1 MSTLSEMK
9 IKKIG
14 LTGGIGSGK
23 TTVAKIFAE
32 LGYTIID
39 ADQVA
44 HEVVMPGRFEL
55 EEIKNAFGI
64 SVMKGASLDRKKL
77 GQMVFAD
84 PRALKKLNAILQP
97 SIKQLMQMRMEFLEN
112 EGRVHTLI
120 VDIPLLYE
128 RHWERDLDT
137 VIVVDAD
144 KKTRID
150 RIMQRDHLSQ
160 QDAVN
165 RIAAQMPLA
174 QKAAM
179 ADFVIENT
187 GDKDALKQCVLQ
199 FISENSLQ
207 A

>member
-1 MSTLSEMK
+1 MK

>member
-1 MSTLSEMK
+1 MK

-128 RHWERDLDT
+128 RHWERDLDA
-137 VIVVDAD
+137 VIVVDAN